1 MEILIVFGRI
11 WKEIFWRSRKI
22 RCRLPVSGYPLCVGL
37 MINVMKV
44 QECDA
49 SKFNSCSAV
58 W

>member
-1 MEILIVFGRI
+1 LEEFEKRFFDEAGKLGAG
-11 WKEIFWRSRKI
+11 
-22 RCRLPVSGYPLCVGL
+22 CPLCVGL

-58 W
+58 